1 MLQKNGLLRSDSQ
14 FPAPIVNQ
22 CHALHQVPQHLPFK
36 GIPRRHTMGIR
47 QNLIQFLDIVE
58 HYSRQKQILGE
69 VGIHCTSLLSHHH
82 HPLHVVQQ
90 SAVFRT
96 VLFVDCQAE
105 LLQLLILKF
114 PNLSYNIVIHA
125 FRIFRRRLVEIG
137 RHQTVVPVGVAN
149 PGNAQLL
156 RSLPLRHSG
165 FHLDDIAHLDS
176 IDAIQLFIGNIPF
189 LRRNLS
195 GAVRQCHVQ
204 IFFPIGSHPNGN
216 GLHHEKIHKFHIR
229 LQLKNI
235 ILLHSLLLYT
245 SYIRLLYIIPESPS
259 RNYGIAS
266 FIFTRDVL

>member
-22 CHALHQVPQHLPFK
+22 RHALNQMPQHLALE
-36 GIPRRHTMGIR
+36 GIPRRHPVGIR
-47 QNLIQFLDIVE
+47 QDFIQFLDIVE
-58 HYSRQKQILGE
+58 HYSRQKQVLGK
-69 VGIHCTSLLSHHH
+69 VGVHGTSLFAHHH

-90 SAVFRT
+90 PAVFRMVVAHGRRVVHQLLP

-137 RHQTVVPVGVAN
+137 RHQTVIPVGVAN
-149 PGNAQLL
+149 PGHAQLL

-189 LRRNLS
+189 LR
-195 GAVRQCHVQ
+195 
-204 IFFPIGSHPNGN
+204 
-216 GLHHEKIHKFHIR
+216 
-229 LQLKNI
+229 
-235 ILLHSLLLYT
+235 
-245 SYIRLLYIIPESPS
+245 
-259 RNYGIAS
+259 
-266 FIFTRDVL
+266 